1 MLNIVIA
8 DDHALVRKGLRDIIE
23 PQPDM
28 CVIADA
34 ADGAEAFMKLEQ
46 YPTDIVLLDLSMPPG
61 ESGLVT
67 TKRILEKYPKTK
79 VIILT
84 MHETRD
90 YISQAFELGVRGYLL
105 KSSANEEVLRA
116 IHEVAEGA
124 RYLDPKL
131 VGLFELKD
139 DDKKGQPI
147 TSKYD
152 LLSKREQEILPFV
165 ALGYGN
171 KEIAERLFV
180 SVKTVEAHK
189 SHLMKKLGLNSRVE
203 LIRFAIKNHLI
214 DV

>member
-1 MLNIVIA
+1 MLNIIIA

-23 PQPDM
+23 PQADLH
-28 CVIADA
+28 VISDA
-34 ADGAEAFMKLEQ
+34 ADGSEAFMKLEQ
-46 YPTDIVLLDLSMPPG
+46 HPVDIVLLDLSMPPG
-61 ESGLVT
+61 ESGLIT
-67 TKRILEKYPKTK
+67 AKRILEKYANIQ

-84 MHETRD
+84 MHETKD
-90 YISQAFELGVRGYLL
+90 YIVRAFELGVSGYLL

-116 IHEVAEGA
+116 IREVASGS

-131 VGLFELKD
+131 TGVFNLRGKNEQ
-139 DDKKGQPI
+139 GHPI

-171 KEIAERLFV
+171 KEISEKLFV

-189 SHLMKKLGLNSRVE
+189 SHLMKKLGLSSRVE
-203 LIRFAIKNHLI
+203 LVRFAIKNHLI

>member
-23 PQPDM
+23 PQPDLH
-28 CVIADA
+28 VSADA

-46 YPTDIVLLDLSMPPG
+46 CPADIVLLDLSMPPG
-61 ESGLVT
+61 ESGLIT
-67 TKRILEKYPKTK
+67 AKRILEKFPETRI
-79 VIILT
+79 IILT
-84 MHETRD
+84 MHETKD
-90 YISQAFELGVRGYLL
+90 YISQAFALGVSGYLL

-116 IHEVAEGA
+116 IHEVADG
-124 RYLDPKL
+124 RQYLDSKL
-131 VGLFELKD
+131 AGLFDLHANNE
-139 DDKKGQPI
+139 KGQPI

-152 LLSKREQEILPFV
+152 SLSKREQEILPFV

-171 KEIAERLFV
+171 KEIAEKLFV

-189 SHLMKKLGLNSRVE
+189 SHLMKKLGLSSRVE